1 MAALPDQVDES
12 AAHRGANVG
21 NAPIVTCTARNF
33 ILVLLFA
40 CATTAS
46 AEELRYAVEGIDDP
60 LKANVLSHVDTLQ
73 LGRSGRLSQTD
84 YADAIA
90 TAEKRARAAL
100 RPYGYYNP
108 AVNGRIRKGRADG
121 LLLTLDIRVGQPII
135 VDTVRIE
142 IVGDGTRK
150 EALQEWRNNWPLN
163 TGSVLNQVTWED
175 QKRRA
180 LEIAHAQGFLS
191 ADFPRHSL
199 ELDLEHNVA
208 MLELEL
214 NTGPQFV
221 FGDINFGE
229 HELKPG
235 ILESIPRFER
245 GEPYSTRL
253 LDEFRLDL
261 WKTGYF
267 SSVDVVEV
275 KHSDIAPPVVD
286 LSVNLEALYK
296 NTYQGSL
303 GVGSDTGMR
312 LQALWTR
319 NPMSRNGDRLDL
331 GFGWQD
337 ADDEFSIH
345 GNYRLPRRSR
355 SREYWTLELFQRFEN
370 IDLEVKRNPE
380 DEDFINI
387 ANGDVK
393 EFNVRAGRLKIRN
406 RKSGNQQ
413 LFTTPF
419 VQYLNSSREFTPLIP
434 IPPAPAVSGNSH
446 FLVGTDN
453 ALSIGIEANLVAVQ
467 GRAWEI
473 GGRHDRLWVFAGDN
487 SIAESHEFA
496 QLYVSTR
503 RVYRTG
509 QRWKFLLRGE
519 LGISSAEVDSLA
531 FDSPG
536 GPVELSI
543 TRLPNFYRFKAG
555 GSQSVR
561 GYGFEELSN
570 NDIGSNNIV
579 TASAEVEFRLLESW
593 SAAAFFDIG
602 NAFNDWDQPE
612 LRKGVG
618 VGVRWY
624 SIAGPIRV
632 DVARALDV
640 TGKPWRLHFTIGTP
654 LL

>member
-1 MAALPDQVDES
+1 MISTGRHVVIA
-12 AAHRGANVG
+12 
-21 NAPIVTCTARNF
+21 
-33 ILVLLFA
+33 LLFA
-40 CATTAS
+40 CTA
-46 AEELRYAVEGIDDP
+46 AAAADDLRYAVVGIDDP
-60 LKANVLSHVDTLQ
+60 LRTNVLSHVDTLK
-73 LGRSGRLSQTD
+73 LGRPAQLSRKD
-84 YADAIA
+84 YAEAIA

-100 RPYGYYNP
+100 RPYGYYSP
-108 AVNGRIRKGRADG
+108 VVTGRIRKGRADG
-121 LLLTLDIRVGQPII
+121 LLLALDIRVGQPII

-142 IVGDGTRK
+142 IVGDGARK
-150 EALQEWRNNWPLN
+150 GALQEWRNDWPLK
-163 TGSVLNQVTWED
+163 TGSVLNQVTWEE
-175 QKRRA
+175 QKRAA
-180 LEIAHAQGFLS
+180 LEVARARGYLS
-191 ADFPRHSL
+191 AEFSRHSL
-199 ELDLEHNVA
+199 ELDLERNVA

-221 FGDINFGE
+221 FGSINFGE

-235 ILESIPRFER
+235 ILESIPRFEQ
-245 GEPYSTRL
+245 GEAYSTRL

-267 SSVDVVEV
+267 TSVDVVEIERAE
-275 KHSDIAPPVVD
+275 STPPVVNLRVD
-286 LSVNLEALYK
+286 LETLYK

-312 LQALWTR
+312 VQALWTR

-337 ADDEFSIH
+337 ADDEFSIRGH
-345 GNYRLPRRSR
+345 YRLPRRSR
-355 SREYWTLELFQRFEN
+355 SREYWTLEMFQRFEN
-370 IDLEVKRNPE
+370 VDLEIKQNPE

-387 ANGDVK
+387 ANGDVN
-393 EFNVRAGRLKIRN
+393 EINLRAGRLKIRN
-406 RKSGNQQ
+406 RKSGSQQ

-419 VQYLNSSREFTPLIP
+419 VQYLNSSREFAP
-434 IPPAPAVSGNSH
+434 INEISPSPTGSGSGH

-453 ALSIGIEANLVAVQ
+453 ALSIGFDMDLVGVE
-467 GRAWEI
+467 GRAWDTR
-473 GGRHDRLWVFAGDN
+473 GRHDRFWVFAGDN
-487 SIAESHEFA
+487 AIAESYEFA
-496 QLYVSTR
+496 QVYISTR
-503 RVYRTG
+503 RVYG
-509 QRWKFLLRGE
+509 MGKRWKFLLRGE
-519 LGISSAEVDSLA
+519 LGISKAEVDNLEY
-531 FDSPG
+531 
-536 GPVELSI
+536 GPADQSIELSI
-543 TRLPNFYRFKAG
+543 TRLPSFYRFKAG
-555 GSQSVR
+555 GSLSVR

-579 TASAEVEFRLLESW
+579 TASAEVEFRVLERW